1 MNKAICSYLEKKYEI
16 VISYFEAERL
26 KCDHIQAVYKKDDTQ
41 IAWVMGKDLQ
51 TGLPKRLEI
60 PLWNISRSVG
70 PTIRLIANAIQ
81 GVLDKLPPELSSDIM
96 RTGIVLVGGGANLR
110 GLSAAISIVT
120 QHPVV
125 VPDEPEDCV
134 IMGMWSSPVL
144 A

>member
-1 MNKAICSYLEKKYEI
+1 M
-16 VISYFEAERL
+16 
-26 KCDHIQAVYKKDDTQ
+26 
-41 IAWVMGKDLQ
+41 
-51 TGLPKRLEI
+51 
-60 PLWNISRSVG
+60 SRSVG

-96 RTGIVLVGGGANLR
+96 RTGIVLVGGGANLT

-134 IMGMWSSPVL
+134 IMGMWISPVL